1 MDDVVLDV
9 LFWTAAVCIWHLHE
23 RPAVATLELHGVL
36 DFPGGYGAVVLFEA
50 STARPPSENGSSDSE
65 ESLPSARVVFG
76 TSEEEEDVEVEIEVE
91 EEEEVEVEVE
101 EEEPEEF
108 EYILEEE

>member
-1 MDDVVLDV
+1 MHLASAR
-9 LFWTAAVCIWHLHE
+9 TARRGH
-23 RPAVATLELHGVL
+23 PGVL

-65 ESLPSARVVFG
+65 DSLPSARVVFG
-76 TSEEEEDVEVEIEVE
+76 TSEEEEDVEVEIEVG
-91 EEEEVEVEVE
+91 EEEVEVEVE
-101 EEEPEEF
+101 EEEPKEF